1 MQCHVCV
8 QQTAFDLVAKGF
20 DVHVIADGVSSRS
33 LTDRMFALE
42 RMRNCG
48 IFVTTSES
56 ALFELLVHSKHE
68 KFKEVQALI
77 KTSAP
82 DSGLLSKV

>member
-42 RMRNCG
+42 VRWRDTCHVICLFTTIGNSAFLCVFNCG
-48 IFVTTSES
+48 
-56 ALFELLVHSKHE
+56 
-68 KFKEVQALI
+68 
-77 KTSAP
+77 
-82 DSGLLSKV
+82 